1 MRRMMMS
8 PKLSCDVWDGE
19 TRGPVPEAVNNVITI
34 TTGAQLAGLADAVN
48 SGTTYEGYTIRLA
61 ADLDL
66 NYKQWTPIGAFAN
79 YFSAWNP
86 ALLAPFKGIFD
97 GKGHTVKNYVVNV
110 TDKTQAAFFGYVDYP
125 DGTTD
130 FDDPSG
136 GVVKNIRMYG
146 AVANNS
152 VKPNGIAAIGAAGI
166 VGWNEGKVENCYF
179 EGSVKAFDLS
189 DADTVQKATVGGIC
203 SMLGNNAYVV
213 NCVVGSNSEV
223 IACGKNFSY
232 AGGIAGY
239 AYSMGSGYVQNCTV
253 SSNVYIY
260 SNMDAAGIVG
270 GFCNKVSNC
279 VCATDNIRA
288 SVEGIEG
295 YAANPNES
303 GYFAGGIVGAYGV
316 ETNSYWLQ
324 TPEYASINDTYKLT
338 YAIGTGTDVSRKKSA
353 LPALPAASLLLSK
366 YEAER
371 AAVKLKATIY
381 PVESSEAGQ
390 GVAISGQGVAVTPT
404 ALPNGGVGVL
414 SLSGAG
420 TVTVTVGGAAA
431 IGPSCE
437 MAVR

>member
-48 SGTTYEGYTIRLA
+48 SGTTYEGVTIRLA
-61 ADLDL
+61 NDINLDD
-66 NYKQWTPIGAFAN
+66 WDWIPIGRF
-79 YFSAWNP
+79 
-86 ALLAPFKGIFD
+86 LAYGNVNNRAFKGTFD
-97 GKGHTVKNYVVNV
+97 GDGHAIRGLLVEFTDKTYGETAALFGYIGFPETGDGGTVKNLKV
-110 TDKTQAAFFGYVDYP
+110 
-125 DGTTD
+125 
-130 FDDPSG
+130 
-136 GVVKNIRMYG
+136 YG
-146 AVANNS
+146 DVANRGGS
-152 VKPNGIAAIGAAGI
+152 GAAG
-166 VGWNEGKVENCYF
+166 VVCWNDGRVENCYF
-179 EGSVKAFDLS
+179 EGTITIDNNGSNRAY
-189 DADTVQKATVGGIC
+189 VGGIC
-203 SMLGNNAYVV
+203 SVMGANTYIV
-213 NCVVGSNSEV
+213 NCVVGGV
-223 IACGKNFSY
+223 TKLTAKGGLYSY
-232 AGGIAGY
+232 AGGILGHAY
-239 AYSMGSGYVQNCTV
+239 AMNSGYVENCTV
-253 SSNVYIY
+253 LSGVSIHSY
-260 SNMDAAGIVG
+260 MDAGGIVG
-270 GFCNKVSNC
+270 GFCHCVSNC
-279 VCATDNIRA
+279 TCASDNIRVSA
-288 SVEGIEG
+288 IDLEGND
-295 YAANPNES
+295 ANPNPNIA
-303 GYFAGGIVGAYGV
+303 GYFAGGIVGAFGS

-324 TPEYASINDTYKLT
+324 TADYASAGDTYKLA